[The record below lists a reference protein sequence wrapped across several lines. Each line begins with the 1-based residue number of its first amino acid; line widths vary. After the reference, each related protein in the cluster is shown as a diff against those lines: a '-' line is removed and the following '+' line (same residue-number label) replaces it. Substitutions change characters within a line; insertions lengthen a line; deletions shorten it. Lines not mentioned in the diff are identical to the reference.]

1 MLAGK
6 RALVTGSI
14 QGIGRA
20 AAEELRWQGAELVG
34 GAITDRAAVER
45 VARDAGEVDVLVH
58 AAGAR
63 RRARIEDVT
72 HEGWAAT
79 VDLDLTVP
87 WLLTRALLGG
97 LRRRRGA
104 VLFLATDGAVLGFP
118 GGAVHCATQGGIVG
132 LTRALAVELAPEV
145 RVLCVCH
152 GPVEEGADTPARG
165 SRESAVP
172 MRRAARPEEVA
183 RLLAFAASDAAG
195 FATGAVWTIDGGITV
210 GRLA

>member
-6 RALVTGSI
+6 RALVTGLTR
-14 QGIGRA
+14 GIGRA
-20 AAEELRWQGAELVG
+20 TAEELRRQGAEVVS
-34 GAITDRAAVER
+34 GAAVDRAAVGTI
-45 VARDAGEVDVLVH
+45 ARDAGELDVLVH

-63 RRARIEDVT
+63 RGARVEDVT

-97 LRRRRGA
+97 LRRRRGT
-104 VLFLATDGAVLGFP
+104 VLFLATEGAVLGSP